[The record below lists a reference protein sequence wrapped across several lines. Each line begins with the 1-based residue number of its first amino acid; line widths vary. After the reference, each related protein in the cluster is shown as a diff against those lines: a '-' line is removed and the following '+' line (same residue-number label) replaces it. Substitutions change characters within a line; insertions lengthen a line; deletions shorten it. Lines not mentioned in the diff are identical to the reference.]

1 MHPERE
7 LYIRKGLFRYVWWKV
22 RVSSWLWFYTR
33 GVKLPP
39 VDVPPS
45 LNHVALRVTTWRG
58 VDVPRKAARL
68 RILPLSDIPRRK
80 PILP

>member
-33 GVKLPP
+33 GVKLPACMF
-39 VDVPPS
+39 
-45 LNHVALRVTTWRG
+45 LLR
-58 VDVPRKAARL
+58 
-68 RILPLSDIPRRK
+68 
-80 PILP
+80 